1 MIRAF
6 VFTLA
11 MLAATSVFAGGDAA
25 AGATKAQ
32 QVCAACHGPT
42 GDKPLTPEFP
52 KIGGQHY
59 DYLYYT
65 LRAYKLGQRKN
76 AIMAAQ
82 VQGLSDK
89 ELQDLAAYFSAQA
102 GSLRVI
108 R

>member
-1 MIRAF
+1 MTRALLFMI
-6 VFTLA
+6 A
-11 MLAATSVFAGGDAA
+11 MLAAASVFARGDAA
-25 AGATKAQ
+25 AGADKAQ

-59 DYLYYT
+59 DYLYYAM
-65 LRAYKLGQRKN
+65 RAYKTGQRKN

-82 VQGLSDK
+82 VQALSDK
-89 ELQDLAAYFSAQA
+89 ELQDLAAYFSSQP